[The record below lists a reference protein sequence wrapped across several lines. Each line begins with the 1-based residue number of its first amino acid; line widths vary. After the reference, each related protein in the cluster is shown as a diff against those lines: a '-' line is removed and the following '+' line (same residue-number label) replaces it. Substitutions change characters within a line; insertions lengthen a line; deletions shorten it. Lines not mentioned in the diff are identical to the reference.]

1 MFIALSSPFIQKFS
15 NRHAPFVW
23 LFVFVLFC
31 FVFIFCGISHTVT
44 VDAQM
49 IHFDSFYHL
58 SGTHEWFRPQ
68 RISFFRLGS
77 WKKSFRHSSK
87 KKLFRSEA
95 FILLSKFET
104 SYSSWM
110 LTLLGILKRTF
121 FVISGASKSSLFM
134 TLLQTKLASC
144 CKSYL
149 VEFLFCT

>member
-31 FVFIFCGISHTVT
+31 IVFFFFFCGISHTAT
-44 VDAQM
+44 VEAQM

-58 SGTHEWFRPQ
+58 SGTHEPFRPQ

-104 SYSSWM
+104 SWM

-121 FVISGASKSSLFM
+121 FVISGASNSSLFM

>member
-1 MFIALSSPFIQKFS
+1 MFTALSSPFIQKFS

-31 FVFIFCGISHTVT
+31 FVFFCGISHTAT
-44 VDAQM
+44 VEAQM

-58 SGTHEWFRPQ
+58 SGTHEPFRPQ

-104 SYSSWM
+104 SWM

-121 FVISGASKSSLFM
+121 LLSQGPPTLRFSWPCSILSLLAVVRATSLSSSFVPS
-134 TLLQTKLASC
+134 
-144 CKSYL
+144 
-149 VEFLFCT
+149 FL